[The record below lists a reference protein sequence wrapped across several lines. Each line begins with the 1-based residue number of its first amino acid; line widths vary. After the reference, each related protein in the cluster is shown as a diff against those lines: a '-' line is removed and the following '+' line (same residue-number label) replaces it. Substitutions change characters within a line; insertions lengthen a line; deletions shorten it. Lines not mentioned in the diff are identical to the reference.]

1 MAIQAKD
8 MGKEKNP
15 QRMSWAKITWHG
27 KKKRKRKEKKVMTI
41 SKDNKWV
48 VSSLLKLEDDKFF
61 LQGMWDVPT
70 LY

>member
-1 MAIQAKD
+1 
-8 MGKEKNP
+8 MGKAKNL
-15 QRMSWAKITWHG
+15 QRTSWAKITCHG
-27 KKKRKRKEKKVMTI
+27 KKKRKKKVMTI

-61 LQGMWDVPT
+61 LQGMLDIPT

>member
-1 MAIQAKD
+1 
-8 MGKEKNP
+8 MGKNYMAQKKEK
-15 QRMSWAKITWHG
+15 
-27 KKKRKRKEKKVMTI
+27 KKKRKEKVMTI

-61 LQGMWDVPT
+61 LQGMWDIPA